1 MYENKIYY
9 VSTVKYTIQKK
20 RPTVNTLKGAC
31 DVGHWKK
38 LCRAQNV
45 PGLVFALIAS
55 LAGFYSRGSWHWL
68 WCPCCVGPILVSVL
82 AFVVVL
88 ALASVLTHSAG
99 VHHAGIRVGI
109 RCAGVRV
116 GVRRAGVCAG
126 VRRAGVCAGVR
137 RAGVRAGVS
146 CCHVGAR
153 LAVVRAFE
161 QAPVLL
167 SCGRSSRRTSCC
179 CAGIHVGICLAV
191 VLAFVQASVVPIMC
205 MS

>member
-126 VRRAGVCAGVR
+126 VRRAGV
-137 RAGVRAGVS
+137 RAGVS